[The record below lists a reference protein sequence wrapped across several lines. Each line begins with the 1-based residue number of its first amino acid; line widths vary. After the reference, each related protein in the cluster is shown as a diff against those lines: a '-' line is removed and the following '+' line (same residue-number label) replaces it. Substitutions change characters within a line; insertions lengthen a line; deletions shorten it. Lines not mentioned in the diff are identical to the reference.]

1 MDFYNSFFINHSIGL
16 TDIINIGETDTFKSK
31 GKHQMTKKEKL
42 TNKPMINANV
52 PNLLEELNNYETNDQ
67 GMQSNALKPVSLIH
81 TIIAEEAFEIDTT
94 VKTDQEVNVLIIQF
108 ADECLNKNFKKD
120 FSSKKKECFKKAFK
134 IVVANAITSFFMKL
148 DNSIIDKNGKVLFIN
163 GNAKNNVIKKMNS
176 NPPKPMIDANL
187 KKSMEIANSI
197 LKGEG
202 FDTQGSK
209 KTELEK
215 ASQSVQN
222 LLENAT
228 NKSDGTIKFSR
239 KENNSELQSVI
250 KTTETMVDSV
260 LLEYAIS
267 NDDNAKKKIELS
279 ELFSTLISSEY
290 FVEIQELA
298 KEKKQ
303 SNKK

>member
-1 MDFYNSFFINHSIGL
+1 M
-16 TDIINIGETDTFKSK
+16 
-31 GKHQMTKKEKL
+31 

-67 GMQSNALKPVSLIH
+67 GMQSNVLKSVSLIH
-81 TIIAEEAFEIDTT
+81 TIITEETFEIDTN
-94 VKTDQEVNVLIIQF
+94 VKTDQEVNVLIVQF

-134 IVVANAITSFFMKL
+134 IVVANAITNFFMKL

-176 NPPKPMIDANL
+176 EPPKPMIDANL

-209 KTELEK
+209 KTDLEK
-215 ASQSVQN
+215 ASQSVEN
-222 LLENAT
+222 LLENAI
-228 NKSDGTIKFSR
+228 NKSDGTIKFS
-239 KENNSELQSVI
+239 KKQNNSELQTVI

-260 LLEYAIS
+260 LLEHATTT
-267 NDDNAKKKIELS
+267 DDNAKKKIELS
-279 ELFSTLISSEY
+279 EVYSTLISSPYYE
-290 FVEIQELA
+290 EILELA
-298 KEKKQ
+298 KR
-303 SNKK
+303 NKKSKNKNK